1 YKGERKVETIAKR
14 VCKPFILLLTAVLL
28 VTFVVPQISQASEF
42 SNSQVKSYSDSGDYS
57 EKELEEILKFYFEE
71 VGELTN
77 EGYVIKNKELFD
89 KKVLEG
95 DPAALKLKELMASDS
110 SFQKSSF
117 QVASATSF
125 GKCVVNKMIGS
136 YGNIAR
142 QFLNGAIFTYI
153 KTKQYDLAARL
164 MFKTLI
170 KSGMKV
176 NAASLAIELGY
187 YGWKCRGK
195 W

>member
-1 YKGERKVETIAKR
+1 
-14 VCKPFILLLTAVLL
+14 
-28 VTFVVPQISQASEF
+28 
-42 SNSQVKSYSDSGDYS
+42 
-57 EKELEEILKFYFEE
+57 LKFYFEE

-95 DPAALKLKELMASDS
+95 DPAALKLKELIASDS

-142 QFLNGAIFTYI
+142 QFLNGA
-153 KTKQYDLAARL
+153 
-164 MFKTLI
+164 
-170 KSGMKV
+170 
-176 NAASLAIELGY
+176 
-187 YGWKCRGK
+187 
-195 W
+195 

>member
-1 YKGERKVETIAKR
+1 
-14 VCKPFILLLTAVLL
+14 
-28 VTFVVPQISQASEF
+28 
-42 SNSQVKSYSDSGDYS
+42 
-57 EKELEEILKFYFEE
+57 
-71 VGELTN
+71 
-77 EGYVIKNKELFD
+77 
-89 KKVLEG
+89 
-95 DPAALKLKELMASDS
+95 MASDS